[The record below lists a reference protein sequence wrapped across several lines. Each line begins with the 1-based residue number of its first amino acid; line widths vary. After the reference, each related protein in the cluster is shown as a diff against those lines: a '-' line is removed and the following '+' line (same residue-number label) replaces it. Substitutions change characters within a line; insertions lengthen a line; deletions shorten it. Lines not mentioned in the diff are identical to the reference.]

1 MQLCQASAHMCSGLN
16 VRFSVPSTS
25 VIQNRIFFFFFKE
38 RKVHITKITLRFPSP
53 SWPAGAG
60 QDLDRRVPGPL
71 WEVGCGRRVARAPN
85 IAAVVSFGCLNHSW
99 AVGRDC

>member
-1 MQLCQASAHMCSGLN
+1 MQWFKCAFLSALNLCHSKQD
-16 VRFSVPSTS
+16 
-25 VIQNRIFFFFFKE
+25 FFFFFKE

>member
-1 MQLCQASAHMCSGLN
+1 MQWFKGAFLSALNLCHSKQD
-16 VRFSVPSTS
+16 
-25 VIQNRIFFFFFKE
+25 FFFKE

-71 WEVGCGRRVARAPN
+71 WEVGCGWRVAQAPN